1 MRGPLTSQIRAEIQI
16 LARNGEQLLLTLII
30 PVMLLVFFSVV
41 EVLPTGD
48 PTVFKDPVDF
58 LTPGILALAV
68 MSSAMV
74 SLGIATGFERGYH
87 VLKRLGVTPL
97 GRPRWLVAKV
107 LTVLAV
113 QILQMTVLLGVALI
127 LGWRPE
133 SARWLLALGA
143 IGAGSAAFV
152 GVGLTLAGRLR
163 AELNLALQNALF
175 LVFLL
180 LGGMV
185 IPFEDLPGPLADVAR
200 LLPSGALAD
209 VLRDAL
215 VGGADQ
221 PGTSWIVLGTWAV
234 VAPILAAMT
243 FRWD

>member
-1 MRGPLTSQIRAEIQI
+1 MTPLGAQLRAEMQI
-16 LARNGEQLLLTLII
+16 LRRNGEQLLLTLII
-30 PVMLLVFFSVV
+30 PVGLLIFFGLVD
-41 EVLPTGD
+41 VLPSGD
-48 PTVFKDPVDF
+48 PSVFAEPVDF

-74 SLGIATGFERGYH
+74 SLGISTGFERSYH

-97 GRPRWLVAKV
+97 GRPRWLAAKILTV
-107 LTVLAV
+107 LTVQIV
-113 QILQMTVLLGVALI
+113 QLVVLLGVALL

-143 IGAGSAAFV
+143 VVAGTTAFV
-152 GVGLTLAGRLR
+152 GLGLTLAGRLR
-163 AELNLALQNALF
+163 AEINLALQNALF
-175 LVFLL
+175 LVLLL

-185 IPFEDLPGPLADVAR
+185 IPFEELPGPLADAAR

-215 VGGADQ
+215 VGGADR
-221 PGTSWIVLGTWAV
+221 PGTSWIVLGCWAV
-234 VAPILAAMT
+234 AAPVVAALA